1 MLNFQE
7 HFESSNISG
16 VYGKNGLFLFSDF
29 HDFRMKLDEAVYV
42 EGVLLVLIKKG
53 HAQLTI
59 DGEQSDFYQND
70 LFCIRPN
77 VVFES
82 GMLSFDIEVS
92 ALYISPEY
100 GIDLVHK
107 SGIDWPFASMAQK
120 RYCIK
125 LTNQQSEQM
134 QQGFSM
140 LEYNI
145 NMPET
150 PNKSKKID
158 TMMLLL
164 VYSICDMM
172 EGEDLPIREQT
183 FSPKDNLM
191 ERFFRLLKMSN
202 PAESKGHH
210 FRSVRE
216 YAEQLNV
223 TPKYFS
229 TVCKNSLNKTA
240 GEIIDEHIISS
251 AKILLHDNSYSIK
264 QIADLLGFANQSHFG
279 TFFRR
284 HTGSSPQNY
293 RSNYTVNEK
302 NDTL

>member
-1 MLNFQE
+1 MINLQE
-7 HFESSNISG
+7 QFECNHITG
-16 VYGKNGLFLFSDF
+16 VYGKNELFLSSDF
-29 HDFRMKLDEAVYV
+29 HEFRMKLDQAVYV

-53 HAQLTI
+53 HAQLMI

-100 GIDLVHK
+100 GLDLVHK

-125 LTNQQSEQM
+125 LTDQQSEQM
-134 QQGFSM
+134 QMGFKV

-145 NMPET
+145 NMPNT

-164 VYSICDMM
+164 VYAICDMM

-191 ERFFRLLKMSN
+191 ERFFRLLKTSN
-202 PAESKGHH
+202 PVEGHGNH
-210 FRSVRE
+210 YRSVRE
-216 YAEQLNV
+216 YADKLNV

-229 TVCKNSLNKTA
+229 TVCKNSLGKTA
-240 GEIIDEHIISS
+240 SQIIDDNVISS

-284 HTGSSPQNY
+284 HTGNSPQYY
-293 RSNYTVNEK
+293 RSNNTVSESK
-302 NDTL
+302 